1 MHKKLINFRVTLFL
15 SDINECEVYGC
26 PSNLH
31 YCENMKDGGYS
42 CTMGKK
48 RKPPSKIP
56 IIGMSV
62 CSLNLEI
69 WKMNI
74 EKNNNKV
81 LVTRP
86 GYAIA

>member
-1 MHKKLINFRVTLFL
+1 MHKKLINFRVILFL
-15 SDINECEVYGC
+15 SGINQCEVNRC
-26 PSNLH
+26 PNSLPI
-31 YCENMKDGGYS
+31 CESLEGGAYS

-48 RKPPSKIP
+48 RKSPSKIP